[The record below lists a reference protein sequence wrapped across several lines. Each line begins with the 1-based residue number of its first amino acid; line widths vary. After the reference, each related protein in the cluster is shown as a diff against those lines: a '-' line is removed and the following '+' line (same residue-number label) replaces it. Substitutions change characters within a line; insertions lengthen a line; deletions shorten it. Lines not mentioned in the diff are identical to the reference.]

1 MSAISVLG
9 LDPGVAALGYGVI
22 EDRSEGLKVID
33 YGTLTTSAK
42 SPTPERLQTLY
53 RGLIELMER
62 YQPHEVAVEL
72 FIARN
77 LRTALA
83 VGQSRGVA
91 LLAAANQGL
100 PVYEYTPLHV
110 KQQVSG
116 YGRWDKKQVQKMIQI
131 QLGLSSIPEPDD
143 AADALALALCHIQE
157 TRLRRLIANTKDA

>member
-1 MSAISVLG
+1 MISVLG

-22 EDRSEGLKVID
+22 EDRSEGLKVVD
-33 YGTLTTSAK
+33 YGILTTSAK

-91 LLAAANQGL
+91 LLAAADKGL
-100 PVYEYTPLHV
+100 PVYEYTPLRV

-116 YGRWDKKQVQKMIQI
+116 YGRGDKKQVQKMIQI
-131 QLGLSSIPEPDD
+131 QLGLSSIPQPDD

-157 TRLRRLIANTKDA
+157 TRLERLITNTKDA